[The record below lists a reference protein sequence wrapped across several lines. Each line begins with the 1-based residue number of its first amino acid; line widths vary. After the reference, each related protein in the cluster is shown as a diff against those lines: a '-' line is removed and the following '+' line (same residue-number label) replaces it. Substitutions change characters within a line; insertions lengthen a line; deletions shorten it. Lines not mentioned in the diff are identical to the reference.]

1 MSAELLVAGL
11 ALIGIVIVVSA
22 LLSGLIDR
30 SGLPQVAVFIAIGA
44 ALGPA
49 GLGVFNTTLD
59 SPVLRVVATLSLT
72 LVLFTDAV
80 SLNTKEVRRRSGL
93 TFRMLGPGTIV
104 CAALTAVAAWWLLK
118 VPPAS
123 AAILGAAL
131 ASTDPVL
138 LRGLL
143 RRRDLPEAARQ
154 ALQLESGLND
164 VVLLPIVVIALALTG
179 SGYTTEIFRA
189 GLGAV
194 DRGQMEAARSI
205 GLSRLRT
212 YGHVILPQ
220 MFRIVV
226 PPLGNTFVGLL
237 KGATIMAV
245 IAVPDMVF
253 LANELNVTLFTPFEV
268 FAAVGILLVVMV
280 LFFSAVVYLLERRL
294 RAT

>member
-1 MSAELLVAGL
+1 MIYLAEYPFDWSVVTDRWQLFVAGAWVDLWVACIGFAL
-11 ALIGIVIVVSA
+11 ACALGLLNA
-22 LLSGLIDR
+22 LLRTSGV
-30 SGLPQVAVFIAIGA
+30 PVFTVPSF
-44 ALGPA
+44 LYVQ
-49 GLGVFNTTLD
+49 LMRGVPLY
-59 SPVLRVVATLSLT
+59 
-72 LVLFTDAV
+72 
-80 SLNTKEVRRRSGL
+80 
-93 TFRMLGPGTIV
+93 
-104 CAALTAVAAWWLLK
+104 
-118 VPPAS
+118 
-123 AAILGAAL
+123 
-131 ASTDPVL
+131 VL
-138 LRGLL
+138 LLWVYFGV
-143 RRRDLPEAARQ
+143 ANITGITFTAFQ
-154 ALQLESGLND
+154 A
-164 VVLLPIVVIALALTG
+164 IVIALALTG

-189 GLGAV
+189 GLGAI

-268 FAAVGILLVVMV
+268 FAAVAVLLVVMV

-294 RAT
+294 RIT